1 MTGAD
6 LSTMG
11 MQHVQPDNIHITV
24 RVNLFPW
31 LLGGIKLPDEVHGDK
46 VHRCLWYLKHPLYIS
61 SGGRIVCLTQLT
73 LLDVSGN
80 LGSHPLPVIVPS

>member
-11 MQHVQPDNIHITV
+11 MHHVQPDNIHITI

-31 LLGGIKLPDEVHGDK
+31 LLGGLNFLMRSMEIKSIGTSGTLNIPFT
-46 VHRCLWYLKHPLYIS
+46 YLVEAECAFDTTY
-61 SGGRIVCLTQLT
+61 TA
-73 LLDVSGN
+73 
-80 LGSHPLPVIVPS
+80 